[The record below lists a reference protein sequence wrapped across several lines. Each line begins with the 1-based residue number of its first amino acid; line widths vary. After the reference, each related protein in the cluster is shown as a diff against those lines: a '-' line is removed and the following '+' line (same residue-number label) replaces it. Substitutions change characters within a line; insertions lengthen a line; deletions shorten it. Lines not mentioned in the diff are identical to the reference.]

1 MAIVSPDSFAT
12 SLSNGIVFPIYLL
25 FGEEEFLIDEALE
38 LLLERFVD
46 DTVRSFNFDQYHGSD
61 ADLREVVERSMAYP
75 MMAERRVVLVR
86 NIEKRLA
93 GRKDAEKGVFTS
105 MLENFPETTIL
116 ILTAETTSFLGRGK
130 AKAKEPWNRIIE
142 EGTAVQF
149 KKIYDREVPGWIARR
164 ISAAGKKI
172 DPEGVELFSAYVGSS
187 LRTIHNEID
196 KLFTFVEDRP
206 SITVED
212 VRMIVGASKA
222 WNVFELQKAIGEKK
236 VDLALE
242 IGERMIAAGE
252 PIQVILT
259 MLTRYFT
266 MLWRLLEIRAR
277 SRDRNEMARLL
288 GIPSF
293 FLDEYLSA
301 TNRYGLPG
309 IRSAFDALLATDLAL
324 KTERTES
331 PLVMQL
337 LITSIVRSEP
347 LLFDRSRTEAA

>member
-1 MAIVSPDSFAT
+1 MAIVSPDSFST
-12 SLSNGIVFPIYLL
+12 SLSKGIVSPIYLL
-25 FGEEEFLIDEALE
+25 FGDEEFLIDEALTR
-38 LLLERFVD
+38 LVDTFVD
-46 DTVRSFNFDQYHGSD
+46 ETVRSFNFDQFHGSD

-75 MMAERRVVLVR
+75 MMAERRVVVLR
-86 NIEKRLA
+86 NLEKRLA
-93 GRKDAEKGVFTS
+93 GRKDAEKGMFTTF
-105 MLENFPETTIL
+105 LETPPETTIL
-116 ILTAETTSFLGRGK
+116 ILTAETASFLGRGK
-130 AKAKEPWNRIIE
+130 AKEPWNLIIE
-142 EGTAVQF
+142 KGTAVQF

-164 ISAAGKKI
+164 ISAAGKRI

-187 LRTIHNEID
+187 LRTIHNEIE

-206 SITVED
+206 TITVDD

-222 WNVFELQKAIGEKK
+222 WNVFELQKAIGDRK

-277 SRDRNEMARLL
+277 SRDRNEMARTL
-288 GIPSF
+288 GVPSF
-293 FLDEYLSA
+293 FLEEYLAA

-324 KTERTES
+324 KTGRTES
-331 PLVMQL
+331 ALVMQL
-337 LITSIVRSEP
+337 LVTSIVRCEP
-347 LLFDRSRTEAA
+347 LLLDRSRPEAA